1 MRAISFLF
9 FAVLTLTALV
19 LGYVY
24 LVDRF
29 VLIER
34 AVPLD
39 YKHFLLQASV
49 DIDGKVV
56 IDSGSN
62 GSHGLDAIALSEYFD
77 APVVIASDVGSYP
90 LRKKIFRLSATL
102 NKGDVL
108 ILPLEWDYYSRPE
121 YLAARFVEGV
131 ANENLH
137 LAHYISDLPWAEKL
151 RFILTEY
158 PFRNVFESIFISRQ
172 PDPKNVW
179 PKRRLDKF
187 EQRLLLG
194 SNESFGGA
202 QRDGP
207 EDINFVAAFAKSC
220 DHYLFDRDGQILTQ
234 VSETFRENIELLKI
248 LAGRGVSVYLTW
260 PAVVDGPQSRCYSEP
275 LISGQLERY
284 ANDIEMTVE
293 HAGLQ
298 MLGNF
303 HDNHFPAQCFLNTY
317 YHVRWSCSSLRTG
330 ALIASLKAGNV
341 GPLNTGYAVAD
352 FQIVVAE
359 ALSKRRREL
368 GED

>member
-1 MRAISFLF
+1 MRATSFLF
-9 FAVLTLTALV
+9 SAVLMLTLLV

-34 AVPLD
+34 AVPFD
-39 YKHFLLQASV
+39 YKHFLLQASA

-62 GSHGLDAIALSEYFD
+62 GSHGLNAIALSDYFD

-121 YLAARFVEGV
+121 YLSARFVEGV
-131 ANENLH
+131 ANKNLQ
-137 LAHYISDLPWAEKL
+137 LAHYINDLSWAEKL

-158 PFRNVFESIFISRQ
+158 PFRNVFESIFILRQ
-172 PDPKNVW
+172 NDPQNIW

-187 EQRLLLG
+187 EQRLFLG
-194 SNESFGGA
+194 NNQSFGGTE
-202 QRDGP
+202 RDGP
-207 EDINFVAAFAKSC
+207 EDMNFIAAFAKSC
-220 DHYLFDRDGQILTQ
+220 DDYLFERDGRVLLQ
-234 VSETFRENIELLKI
+234 VSETFRENVELLRT
-248 LAGRGVSVYLTW
+248 LAERGVLVYLTW

-275 LISGQLERY
+275 LISQQLERY
-284 ANDIEMTVE
+284 VSAIRAVVDD
-293 HAGLQ
+293 AGLQ
-298 MLGNF
+298 MLGDF
-303 HDNHFPAQCFLNTY
+303 RDNHFPVQCFLNTY
-317 YHVRWSCSSLRTG
+317 YHVRWTCASLRTG
-330 ALIASLKAGNV
+330 VLIASLKAANV
-341 GPLNTGYAVAD
+341 GSLKTGYD
-352 FQIVVAE
+352 LGNFQAEVVK
-359 ALSKRRREL
+359 ALNERRREL
-368 GED
+368 SKD